1 MTPVS
6 LPVTPPV
13 PNQATYSPADLWLF
27 QTYTRASF
35 LAAFGFEAPVYDPS
49 QLTRNWFDTS
59 ASPGPY
65 SCVQVNG
72 SNASIVPLPVP
83 KNVALPNLPG
93 PFLYPAWVNPPTTTA
108 MLQLPGE
115 VPTPANPE
123 FLCSFADAE
132 AVLAALPAG
141 SAVSEDPDDANINWG
156 AETRRN
162 YTVTIPGGPSKQ
174 YCQPLRAAMTHV
186 ITDPSTSTYL
196 LGGVGSPGA
205 FQLVGGAPQWFP
217 IADPGLSAGPAMPV
231 PVRPLAPGESLQSGI
246 LGAVQV
252 VNANFGAPAAA
263 GGGLTAAQ
271 ATMLQRNNTILEALN
286 TFFRLGV

>member
-1 MTPVS
+1 MTPVIIS

-13 PNQATYSPADLWLF
+13 PNQASYSPADLELF

-35 LAAFGFEAPVYDPS
+35 LAAFGFEAPVYDTS
-49 QLTRNWFDTS
+49 QPTRNWFDTS

-65 SCVQVNG
+65 PVVSG
-72 SNASIVPLPVP
+72 LSIVPLAVP
-83 KNVALPNLPG
+83 KNVTLPNLAG
-93 PFLYPAWVNPPTTTA
+93 AFLYPAWVNSPTTTA

-115 VPTPANPE
+115 VPAPANAE

-132 AVLAALPAG
+132 AVVAALPAG
-141 SAVSEDPDDANINWG
+141 SAVSEDPNDANVNWG

-162 YTVTIPGGPSKQ
+162 YTVTIPGVSGPQ
-174 YCQPLRAAMTHV
+174 YCQPLRAAMTHI
-186 ITDPSTSTYL
+186 ITVPSTSTYVS
-196 LGGVGSPGA
+196 GGVGSPGA

-252 VNANFGAPAAA
+252 VNANFGTPAAA

-271 ATMLQRNNTILEALN
+271 AAQLNRIQAIMEAFNTLY
-286 TFFRLGV
+286 RLGV